1 MASNEIQYN
10 DIIKH
15 IITNSLFTERQI
27 YILYNK
33 SSRRSPPD
41 RISKGAYYRQL
52 KQSAQKIV
60 GVIYSLIILRYLNL
74 IDERTFFTIETIVNS
89 TSHLKNNIG
98 RDMSSQKDGPDVIS
112 ILDEIA
118 RKLIYQN
125 KKLYH

>member
-1 MASNEIQYN
+1 MTSNDLEYS

-33 SSRRSPPD
+33 SSGNSPPEG
-41 RISKGAYYRQL
+41 ISKGAYYRQL

-98 RDMSSQKDGPDVIS
+98 RDMSSQKDGPNVIS

>member
-1 MASNEIQYN
+1 LYGTLATNEIQYN

-52 KQSAQKIV
+52 KQSEQKV
-60 GVIYSLIILRYLNL
+60 AGVIYSLIILRYLNL
-74 IDERTFFTIETIVNS
+74 IDKGTFHTIEVILDN
-89 TSHLKNNIG
+89 TSHLMESIK
-98 RDMSSQKDGPDVIS
+98 RDMITQSDSRNMIS
-112 ILDEIA
+112 LVDEIIQ
-118 RKLIYQN
+118 KLIHQ
-125 KKLYH
+125 K

>member
-33 SSRRSPPD
+33 FSGRSPPG

-52 KQSAQKIV
+52 KQSEQKIV
-60 GVIYSLIILRYLNL
+60 RVLYSLIILRYLNM
-74 IDERTFFTIETIVNS
+74 IDTGTFHTIEV
-89 TSHLKNNIG
+89 
-98 RDMSSQKDGPDVIS
+98 
-112 ILDEIA
+112 ILD
-118 RKLIYQN
+118 
-125 KKLYH
+125 

>member
-1 MASNEIQYN
+1 LYGTLATNEIQYN

-52 KQSAQKIV
+52 KQSEQKV
-60 GVIYSLIILRYLNL
+60 AGVIYSLIILRYLNL
-74 IDERTFFTIETIVNS
+74 IDKGTFHTIEVILDN
-89 TSHLKNNIG
+89 TSHLMESIK
-98 RDMSSQKDGPDVIS
+98 RDMITQSDSRNVIS
-112 ILDEIA
+112 LVDEIIQ
-118 RKLIYQN
+118 KLIYQ
-125 KKLYH
+125 K

>member
-1 MASNEIQYN
+1 MYGTLATNEMQYN

-52 KQSAQKIV
+52 KQSEQKV
-60 GVIYSLIILRYLNL
+60 AGVIYSLIILRYLNL
-74 IDERTFFTIETIVNS
+74 IDKGTFHTIEVILDN
-89 TSHLKNNIG
+89 TSHLMESIK
-98 RDMSSQKDGPDVIS
+98 RDMITQSDSQNVIS
-112 ILDEIA
+112 LVDEIIQ
-118 RKLIYQN
+118 KLIHQ
-125 KKLYH
+125 K

>member
-1 MASNEIQYN
+1 LYGTLATNEIQYN

-52 KQSAQKIV
+52 KQSEQKV
-60 GVIYSLIILRYLNL
+60 AGVIYSLIILRYLNL
-74 IDERTFFTIETIVNS
+74 VDKGTFHTIEVILDN
-89 TSHLKNNIG
+89 TSHLMESIK
-98 RDMSSQKDGPDVIS
+98 RDMITQSDSRNVIS
-112 ILDEIA
+112 LVDEIIQ
-118 RKLIYQN
+118 KLIHQ
-125 KKLYH
+125 K

>member
-1 MASNEIQYN
+1 LYSTLASNEIQYN

-52 KQSAQKIV
+52 KQSEQKV
-60 GVIYSLIILRYLNL
+60 AGVLYSLIILRYLNM
-74 IDERTFFTIETIVNS
+74 IDKGTFQTLEVILDN
-89 TSHLKNNIG
+89 TSHLIES
-98 RDMSSQKDGPDVIS
+98 MISQNDSRNVIS
-112 ILDEIA
+112 LVDEII
-118 RKLIYQN
+118 RKLIHQ
-125 KKLYH
+125 K

>member
-1 MASNEIQYN
+1 MYGTLATNEIQYN

-52 KQSAQKIV
+52 KQSEQKV
-60 GVIYSLIILRYLNL
+60 AGVIYSLIILRYLNL
-74 IDERTFFTIETIVNS
+74 IDKGTFHTIEVILDN
-89 TSHLKNNIG
+89 TSHLMESIK
-98 RDMSSQKDGPDVIS
+98 RDMITQSDSRNVIS
-112 ILDEIA
+112 LVDEIIQ
-118 RKLIYQN
+118 KLIHQ
-125 KKLYH
+125 K

>member
-52 KQSAQKIV
+52 KQSQQK
-60 GVIYSLIILRYLNL
+60 VIGILYSLIILRYLNM
-74 IDERTFFTIETIVNS
+74 IDTGTFHTIEVILDNTSQLMERIKRDTI
-89 TSHLKNNIG
+89 
-98 RDMSSQKDGPDVIS
+98 SQNDSRNVIS
-112 ILDEIA
+112 LVDEIIQ
-118 RKLIYQN
+118 KLIHQ
-125 KKLYH
+125 K

>member
-1 MASNEIQYN
+1 LYGTLATNGIQYN

-52 KQSAQKIV
+52 KQSEQKV
-60 GVIYSLIILRYLNL
+60 AGVIYSLIILRYLNL
-74 IDERTFFTIETIVNS
+74 IDKGTFHTIEVILDN
-89 TSHLKNNIG
+89 TSHLMESIK
-98 RDMSSQKDGPDVIS
+98 RDMITQSDSRNVIS
-112 ILDEIA
+112 LVDEIIQ
-118 RKLIYQN
+118 KLIHQ
-125 KKLYH
+125 K

>member
-33 SSRRSPPD
+33 FSGRSPPD

-52 KQSAQKIV
+52 KQSEQKIV
-60 GVIYSLIILRYLNL
+60 RVLYSLIILRYLNM
-74 IDERTFFTIETIVNS
+74 IDTGTFHTIEVILDN
-89 TSHLKNNIG
+89 TSHL
-98 RDMSSQKDGPDVIS
+98 MES
-112 ILDEIA
+112 IK
-118 RKLIYQN
+118 R
-125 KKLYH
+125 